1 MLWAC
6 APGTPTSERASRFQV
21 TVGRTRVFV
30 CCGTLTAA
38 SAKQATS
45 LAAHNGHA
53 NYPRAATARRQVTC
67 ARARTHTPAR
77 CALPACLRWFCRT
90 VPTGS
95 PPSVARAGSMARRT
109 ITPCSPHASKTVYRP
124 SMPPPRPISKTAVFP
139 AFECKPISGARNPQ
153 SSEHSHVPAARAIT
167 QVLVDV

>member
-109 ITPCSPHASKTVYRP
+109 ITPCSPHASDLQDCRLFSIRMQTHQRRQEPAILRAFSRP
-124 SMPPPRPISKTAVFP
+124 CCACDH
-139 AFECKPISGARNPQ
+139 AGACGC
-153 SSEHSHVPAARAIT
+153 
-167 QVLVDV
+167 LDC